1 MKARTAAR
9 TQTQSKNSE
18 VFAAS
23 NHFLL
28 LSHSLELAM
37 INAQQKRLGPVG
49 RALAKN
55 LDR

>member
-9 TQTQSKNSE
+9 TQTQSKNS